1 MLCHNNHH
9 LHHLHLHHH
18 LHHLHHHDDDQWDEV
33 GGSVNCNVGPSREID
48 MFGGPGPGLG
58 LGPAQGQGLGPVQ
71 KTAPT
76 PGLAVSSIKPKNTKK
91 KGSSSTPLP
100 AVDWTARMLDMKRI
114 NTLIRSKEEVT
125 SLRPS
130 VAMYYPI
137 LPHSLSSYD

>member
-58 LGPAQGQGLGPVQ
+58 SAQEPGLG
-71 KTAPT
+71 
-76 PGLAVSSIKPKNTKK
+76 LS
-91 KGSSSTPLP
+91 
-100 AVDWTARMLDMKRI
+100 D
-114 NTLIRSKEEVT
+114 TLITYWITPSSGTTALQDKDKDKGKARQV
-125 SLRPS
+125 S
-130 VAMYYPI
+130 VAWSDTSGTSCSAPAGR
-137 LPHSLSSYD
+137 

>member
-1 MLCHNNHH
+1 
-9 LHHLHLHHH
+9 
-18 LHHLHHHDDDQWDEV
+18 
-33 GGSVNCNVGPSREID
+33 
-48 MFGGPGPGLG
+48 MFGGPGLG